1 MLGRLEEVPAQCI
14 GCIVYSDSES
24 HDEYPLFCCETLQ
37 GTVYWLC
44 RQSRNPR
51 HYAPGTMHTLYRDN
65 RTGVY
70 MLSPGKFAP
79 VQMLLSLIPLWFVSI
94 FTLSFLT
101 MMVAAVVCTVQGF
114 MSL

>member
-1 MLGRLEEVPAQCI
+1 MTITRSFAAKP
-14 GCIVYSDSES
+14 
-24 HDEYPLFCCETLQ
+24 
-37 GTVYWLC
+37 C
-44 RQSRNPR
+44 RERCTGS
-51 HYAPGTMHTLYRDN
+51 AASLMHTLYRDN

-79 VQMLLSLIPLWFVSI
+79 VQMLLSLIPLWFASI

>member
-1 MLGRLEEVPAQCI
+1 
-14 GCIVYSDSES
+14 
-24 HDEYPLFCCETLQ
+24 
-37 GTVYWLC
+37 
-44 RQSRNPR
+44 
-51 HYAPGTMHTLYRDN
+51 
-65 RTGVY
+65 

-79 VQMLLSLIPLWFVSI
+79 VQMLLSLIPLWFASI